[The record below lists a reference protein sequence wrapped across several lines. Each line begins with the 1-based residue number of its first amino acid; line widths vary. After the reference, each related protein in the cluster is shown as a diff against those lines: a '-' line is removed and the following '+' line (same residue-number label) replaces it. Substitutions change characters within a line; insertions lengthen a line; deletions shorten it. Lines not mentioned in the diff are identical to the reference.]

1 MSNAISR
8 LKDLSPEQRDLLLRR
23 LAKANRKGR
32 EPAGKLIPR
41 AQDGQQG
48 DPAESPLSFAQER
61 QWFLDR
67 LSPGDPIYNIPG
79 ALRLTGA
86 LSLPALSAAF
96 DTILR
101 RHDVLRANFVAP
113 AGKPV
118 QVIAP
123 PSSLPIAIVDL
134 TGCDPASQ
142 REQCRTLYDAE
153 IRRGFDLASDLLVRV
168 TLIRLAAEEHLM
180 IFCMHHIVSD
190 GWSVGVFLEEMRR
203 LYVAAVTSREA
214 DLPDLPVQYGDFA
227 EWQRG
232 RLQDG
237 VLETG
242 LAYWRKQLENPPP
255 VLELPPDRLLHGDAP
270 PTETD
275 LAGTECVLVIGEEL
289 KQALDDLSRRE
300 ESTLF
305 VTLLTAFMT
314 LLMRATGQGDVV
326 VGSPVS
332 GRIRVETEALI
343 GLFLNTLALRA
354 KLSGDITFRQAI
366 ALVRASFL
374 DGLEHHEVPFERVVQ
389 DLDPERT
396 LSGHP
401 LFEIL
406 FNFTPN
412 PPRTM
417 DLGGLRGSFEAP
429 TPMRTQFSM
438 TLFVLEWEGRLELRL
453 HYKREL
459 YSERRMVL
467 LLEQFEEILRQAVA
481 DPDRQL
487 GQLDLRTAGSV
498 DILPDPTARL
508 DRPEQEPVVRS
519 IARWAER
526 TPDRPAVTRGGIAL
540 TYAQFA
546 ARMTGLAEGLCAA
559 GLRPGEVVAVLG
571 PRCPGFIVAMAAVL
585 RAGGVLLT
593 LSLDLPVQRR
603 RLMLEQAGARVLLH
617 AGPLRDEDGPL
628 LELPGLTV
636 LPVEADGGPAAPVT
650 TELPEPTAGT
660 GDPAYIFFTSGST
673 GVPKAVHGVH
683 GGLAHFLSWQRETF
697 QVGPG
702 DRCAQLTGLS
712 FDVVLRDVFL
722 PLTSGAEMVLPGDA
736 DGIAGG
742 RTPHWLEEQRITLLH
757 TVPSVADTWLLDRG
771 PGVTLA
777 SLKRVFF
784 AGEPLTASLIE
795 RWRRMFPLSGKIVNL
810 YGPTETT
817 LAKCF
822 HRVPPHPRAGV
833 QPLGTPLPQTQL
845 LVLTPDRRQ
854 CGIGEPGEIAVRT
867 PFRSLGYLNA
877 ADESAKRFILN
888 PFVPNPAG
896 ADPEDR
902 LYLTG
907 DRGVFGADGLLEFL
921 GRMDHQVKVR
931 GVRVEPMEVQATLG
945 SCPEVAACAVVARTD
960 GPDGAVLV
968 AYVVPEAG
976 ADRNVQRLRD
986 YLRQRLPAPMIPS
999 AFVFLD
1005 KLPLTANHKL
1015 DRDRLPPPRDTPS
1028 ALESIRIAPR
1038 DPVELRIAQIW
1049 LDMLNIRDV
1058 GVTDNF
1064 FEVGGHSLLS
1074 LRLLV
1079 KIEQALGCK
1088 VPLSALF
1095 EAPTIEHLANVARRQ
1110 ETATS
1115 PVVKLWSADHPRKLF
1130 LVHTGGGTVLNYV
1143 ALVRNLAPEV
1153 PVYAMQALGLDGQ
1166 DEPHRNIPAMAADYV
1181 DKLRTLQPEGP
1192 YLLGGHSFGGVIA
1205 YEMASQ
1211 LVQAGQEV
1219 ALLALFDTALPQAGA
1234 VQDAAETE
1242 AQANARA
1249 LADAAAVFE
1258 RFTGQ
1263 GIDVSYEALCN
1274 LSPNDQIALV
1284 TSAIDRSGGARLA
1297 EGKDLGGEELIR
1309 NLLAVDQ
1316 AHREARRSYSP
1327 PASPVPVILFRA
1339 TDAAHTPDEPSGWD
1353 AESRQ
1358 SLGWSR
1364 VSKAPVQVVRVPG
1377 DHVTMMNDHNAGFL
1391 AESLRPHLSAA
1402 IRRA

>member
-32 EPAGKLIPR
+32 EQTGKLIPR
-41 AQDGQQG
+41 EHSN
-48 DPAESPLSFAQER
+48 PAESPLSFAQER

-86 LSLPALSAAF
+86 LSMPALSAAF

-101 RHDVLRANFVAP
+101 RHGVLRANFVAP

-123 PSSLPIAIVDL
+123 PSSLPIAVVDL

-142 REQCRTLYDAE
+142 REQCRNLYDAE

-168 TLIRLAAEEHLM
+168 TLIRLGVEEHLM

-190 GWSVGVFLEEMRR
+190 GWSIGVFLEEMRR

-214 DLPDLPVQYGDFA
+214 DLPELPVQYGDFA

-237 VLETG
+237 VLEAG

-255 VLELPPDRLLHGDAP
+255 VLALPPDRLLHGDTP
-270 PTETD
+270 LTESD

-354 KLSGDITFRQAI
+354 RLSGDITFRQAI
-366 ALVRASFL
+366 ALVRSSFL

-396 LSGHP
+396 LTGHP

-412 PPRTM
+412 PPRAM

-429 TPMRTQFSM
+429 TPMRPQFSM

-459 YSERRMVL
+459 YSEQRMTM
-467 LLEQFEEILRQAVA
+467 LLEQFEAILRQAVA
-481 DPDRQL
+481 DADRQL
-487 GQLDLRTAGSV
+487 GQLDLRTAGSM
-498 DILPDPTARL
+498 DILPDPTAPL
-508 DRPEQEPVVRS
+508 SRPEQEPVVRS

-526 TPDRPAVTRGGIAL
+526 TPDRPAVTQGGVAL

-546 ARMTGLAEGLCAA
+546 TRMTGLAKRLCAG
-559 GLRPGEVVAVLG
+559 GLRPGEVAAVLG

-603 RLMLEQAGARVLLH
+603 RLMLEQAGARVLLSV
-617 AGPLRDEDGPL
+617 GPWRDEDGPL
-628 LELPGLTV
+628 LEIPGLTV
-636 LPVEADGGPAAPVT
+636 LPVDLDCPLTAG
-650 TELPEPTAGT
+650 LPEPTAGT
-660 GDPAYIFFTSGST
+660 ADPAYIFFTSGST
-673 GVPKAVHGVH
+673 GVPKAVHGTH
-683 GGLAHFLSWQRETF
+683 GGLAHFLGWQRETF
-697 QVGPG
+697 QAGPG

-722 PLTSGAEMVLPGDA
+722 PLTSGAELVLPGDE

-742 RTPHWLEEQRITLLH
+742 RTPHWLEDQRITLLH

-771 PGVTLA
+771 PGVTLSA
-777 SLKRVFF
+777 LKRVFF

-795 RWRRMFPLSGKIVNL
+795 RWRRMFPLSGEIVNL

-822 HRVPPHPRAGV
+822 HRVPPHTRAGV

-845 LVLTPDRRQ
+845 LVLRPDRRQ

-877 ADESAKRFILN
+877 VEETARRFILN
-888 PFVPNPAG
+888 PFLSPTSN
-896 ADPEDR
+896 DPEDR

-907 DRGVFGADGLLEFL
+907 DRGVFGANGLLEFL

-945 SCPEVAACAVVARTD
+945 ASPDVAACAVVARTD

-976 ADRNVQRLRD
+976 TDRNVQRLRD

-1015 DRDRLPPPRDTPS
+1015 DRDRLPPPGDTPPD
-1028 ALESIRIAPR
+1028 LESIRVAPR

-1079 KIEQALGCK
+1079 KIEQVLGCK

-1115 PVVKLWSADHPRKLF
+1115 PVVKLWSSDHPRKLF

-1166 DEPHRNIPAMAADYV
+1166 DEPHRDIPAMAADYV

-1219 ALLALFDTALPQAGA
+1219 ALLAMFDTVLPQASPGH
-1234 VQDAAETE
+1234 DAAETE
-1242 AQANARA
+1242 TQANARA

-1258 RFTGQ
+1258 RFTEQ
-1263 GIDVSYEALCN
+1263 GIDVSYEALCG
-1274 LSPNDQIALV
+1274 LSPDEQIALV
-1284 TSAIDRSGGARLA
+1284 TSAIERSGGARLA
-1297 EGKDLGGEELIR
+1297 EGKDLGGEALIR
-1309 NLLAVDQ
+1309 NLLAVDK
-1316 AHREARRSYSP
+1316 AHREARRAYRPS
-1327 PASPVPVILFRA
+1327 ASPVPVILFRA
-1339 TDAAHTPDEPSGWD
+1339 ADAASTPDQPPGWD
-1353 AESRQ
+1353 AESRE
-1358 SLGWSR
+1358 SLGWSA

-1391 AESLRPHLSAA
+1391 AESLKPYLSAA
-1402 IRRA
+1402 IRRV

>member
-8 LKDLSPEQRDLLLRR
+8 LRDLSPEQRDLLLRR
-23 LAKANRKGR
+23 LAKANRKDR

-41 AQDGQQG
+41 AQG
-48 DPAESPLSFAQER
+48 DQLGYPAESPLSFAQER

-86 LSLPALSAAF
+86 LSIPALSAAF

-101 RHDVLRANFVAP
+101 RHAVLRANFVAP

-123 PSSLPIAIVDL
+123 PSSLPIAVVDL
-134 TGCDPASQ
+134 TGCDPAAQ
-142 REQCRTLYDAE
+142 RVQCRNLYDAE
-153 IRRGFDLASDLLVRV
+153 IRRGFDLASDLLIRV
-168 TLIRLAAEEHLM
+168 TLIRLGAEEHLM

-203 LYVAAVTSREA
+203 LYVAAVASRKA

-227 EWQRG
+227 QWQRA

-255 VLELPPDRLLHGDAP
+255 VLALPPDRLLHGDAP
-270 PTETD
+270 LTEQD

-314 LLMRATGQGDVV
+314 LLMRATGQGDIV

-354 KLSGDITFRQAI
+354 RLSGDITFRHAI

-396 LSGHP
+396 LTGHP

-417 DLGGLRGSFEAP
+417 DLGDLRGSFEAP

-459 YSERRMVL
+459 YSERRMAL

-487 GQLDLRTAGSV
+487 GQLDLRTAGSM

-508 DRPEQEPVVRS
+508 DRPEQEPIVHS
-519 IARWAER
+519 IARWAEMM
-526 TPDRPAVTRGGIAL
+526 PDRPAVTQGDIAL

-546 ARMTGLAEGLCAA
+546 DRMTGLAGRLCAA

-571 PRCPGFIVAMAAVL
+571 PRCPGFIVAMAVVL

-617 AGPLRDEDGPL
+617 AGPWRDEDGPL
-628 LELPGLTV
+628 LELPGLTA
-636 LPVEADGGPAAPVT
+636 LPVDTDGGPDGPAAAD
-650 TELPEPTAGT
+650 LPEPTAGI

-673 GVPKAVHGVH
+673 GVPKAVHGTH
-683 GGLAHFLSWQRETF
+683 GGLAHFLGWQRETF
-697 QVGPG
+697 RVGPG

-722 PLTSGAEMVLPGDA
+722 PLTSGAELVLPSDA

-742 RTPHWLEEQRITLLH
+742 RTPQWLEEQRITLLH

-771 PGVTLA
+771 PGVTPA

-795 RWRRMFPLSGKIVNL
+795 RWRRMFPHSGEIVNL

-817 LAKCF
+817 LAKCC
-822 HRVPPHPRAGV
+822 HRVPPQPRAGV

-877 ADESAKRFILN
+877 ANETAKRFILN
-888 PFVPNPAG
+888 PFVSNPAG
-896 ADPEDR
+896 GDPEDR

-907 DRGVFGADGLLEFL
+907 DRGVLGADGLLEFL

-931 GVRVEPMEVQATLG
+931 GVRVEPMEVQAALG

-960 GPDGAVLV
+960 GPDGTVLV

-976 ADRNVQRLRD
+976 AGRNVQRLRD
-986 YLRQRLPAPMIPS
+986 HLRQRLPAPMIPS

-1015 DRDRLPPPRDTPS
+1015 DRERLPPPGDTPPT
-1028 ALESIRIAPR
+1028 LESIRVAPR

-1049 LDMLNIRDV
+1049 LDMLNIREV

-1110 ETATS
+1110 ETAAS
-1115 PVVKLWSADHPRKLF
+1115 PVVKLWSADHPCKLF

-1153 PVYAMQALGLDGQ
+1153 PVYAIQALGLDGQ
-1166 DEPHRNIPAMAADYV
+1166 DEPHRDIPAMAADYV
-1181 DKLRTLQPEGP
+1181 GKLRALQPEGP

-1205 YEMASQ
+1205 YEMANQ
-1211 LVQAGQEV
+1211 LVQAGQDV
-1219 ALLALFDTALPQAGA
+1219 ALLAMFDTMLPQAGPGH
-1234 VQDAAETE
+1234 DAAETE
-1242 AQANARA
+1242 TQANARA

-1263 GIDVSYEALCN
+1263 GIDVSYEALRG
-1274 LSPNDQIALV
+1274 LSPEAQIALV
-1284 TSAIDRSGGARLA
+1284 TSAIERSGGARLA
-1297 EGKDLGGEELIR
+1297 EGKDRGGEALIR
-1309 NLLAVDQ
+1309 NLLAVDK

-1327 PASPVPVILFRA
+1327 SASPVPVVLFRA
-1339 TDAAHTPDEPSGWD
+1339 ADATPAPDEPANQD
-1353 AESRQ
+1353 AESRET
-1358 SLGWSR
+1358 LGWSR

-1377 DHVTMMNDHNAGFL
+1377 DHVTMMNDQNAGFL
-1391 AESLRPHLSAA
+1391 AESLKPYLSAA